1 MKELNKKIRAQTRTN
16 EVFDVTEISP
26 KIFTDSTIANLNDG
40 VIRNHDFGEV
50 KIGEFI
56 KNLGIDSKSGR
67 DKIIEIFWWWSTR

>member
-1 MKELNKKIRAQTRTN
+1 
-16 EVFDVTEISP
+16 VTEISP

-56 KNLGIDSKSGR
+56 KNLGIDSTVR
-67 DKIIEIFWWWSTR
+67 